1 MKTKIKTHRV
11 GDTKYN
17 NFGSKIIISKYNNA
31 LDMEV
36 YFPQYNYYIKCVYDQ
51 FKKEL
56 LNIHMSLEYM
66 E

>member
-1 MKTKIKTHRV
+1 MKSKIKTHRV

-36 YFPQYNYYIKCVYDQ
+36 YFPEYNYYIKCLEAAIKYY
-51 FKKEL
+51 KKINGLVE
-56 LNIHMSLEYM
+56 
-66 E
+66 